1 MPNHRR
7 GEDADACVLRTASSK
22 RAAGPKKDARKDA
35 KGRSQSQAP
44 QIKLVARHE
53 EHPTRH
59 EEMQIELK
67 ENSRIMKEEI
77 EAKKVAQHPGTDD
90 KKKCKQAMDTN
101 NIPLPKKKEPVGTHK
116 KKKEDTKEEKD
127 TKKKKKKKKK
137 GPTFLQ
143 DMFDMLDTCASQE
156 ADMRKLHEA
165 KKEEATTLQREL
177 NYLEQKANE
186 TDTLMSSKKIELA
199 NKQGSLGRS
208 EMALESCKMELEKFK
223 RNLAKGQAEEE
234 HRRSSSSEER
244 SSPEPAASS
253 HENHRKPPAQVKK
266 AEYSSSSSS
275 SSCHTK

>member
-1 MPNHRR
+1 
-7 GEDADACVLRTASSK
+7 VLRTASSK
-22 RAAGPKKDARKDA
+22 RAPGPKR
-35 KGRSQSQAP
+35 GRSQSQAP
-44 QIKLVARHE
+44 KTKLVARHE
-53 EHPTRH
+53 EDPIRREDMQRRIKEKTR
-59 EEMQIELK
+59 MLK
-67 ENSRIMKEEI
+67 EDAA
-77 EAKKVAQHPGTDD
+77 AKKVAQHPGADD

-101 NIPLPKKKEPVGTHK
+101 NIPLPNK

-127 TKKKKKKKKK
+127 TKKKKKKKK

-143 DMFDMLDTCASQE
+143 DMFDMLDMCASQE
-156 ADMRKLHEA
+156 AHLRKLHEA
-165 KKEEATTLQREL
+165 KKDEATTLQREL

-244 SSPEPAASS
+244 SSPEPAA
-253 HENHRKPPAQVKK
+253 KPPAQVKK

-275 SSCHTK
+275 SSEEKK